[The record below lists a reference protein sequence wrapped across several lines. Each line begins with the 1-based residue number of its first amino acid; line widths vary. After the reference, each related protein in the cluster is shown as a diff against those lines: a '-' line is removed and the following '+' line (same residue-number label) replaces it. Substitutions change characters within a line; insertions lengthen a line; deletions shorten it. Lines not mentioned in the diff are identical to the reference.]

1 MYELYKSKLI
11 ENWSKLKLTN
21 FLCCTFFRVRLYNCK
36 IVPTY
41 PHTHTRD
48 KTPLLQHNNGWFYS
62 FTVIP
67 MIPAVAPLQVNILYK
82 DFLQIVQ
89 QHKHWVLQSSPYV
102 SMCRVMYWWTFQ
114 GEFPVTAGIDCSIFH
129 DRICTNLV
137 QSNLLVLHLPKALPK
152 QWKDGLLDAVWA
164 SHLQL

>member
-1 MYELYKSKLI
+1 MCMSCTNQNSFTGLKLI
-11 ENWSKLKLTN
+11 N
-21 FLCCTFFRVRLYNCK
+21 FLCCTFFRVRLYKCK

-48 KTPLLQHNNGWFYS
+48 KASLLQHNNGWFYS

-89 QHKHWVLQSSPYV
+89 QHKHWVL
-102 SMCRVMYWWTFQ
+102 
-114 GEFPVTAGIDCSIFH
+114 
-129 DRICTNLV
+129 
-137 QSNLLVLHLPKALPK
+137 
-152 QWKDGLLDAVWA
+152 
-164 SHLQL
+164 